1 MPDIKP
7 LSLRLPAD
15 LKPLFA
21 NVVRAAHTPGEFIL
35 DFSAVLPGQ
44 EFSQVDARVILSPL
58 GAKLLQQVLN
68 ENIHRYESSFGEIR
82 LPSPP
87 HSLADDLF
95 GQAKIPPP
103 EGS

>member
-1 MPDIKP
+1 
-7 LSLRLPAD
+7 
-15 LKPLFA
+15 
-21 NVVRAAHTPGEFIL
+21 
-35 DFSAVLPGQ
+35 
-44 EFSQVDARVILSPL
+44 VILSPL

-68 ENIHRYESSFGEIR
+68 ENVHRYETSFGEIR

-95 GQAKIPPP
+95 GLAKNPPP

>member
-7 LSLRLPAD
+7 LSLRLPDD

-35 DFSAVLPGQ
+35 DFSAVLPGK
-44 EFSQVDARVILSPL
+44 ESPVVDARVILSPL

-68 ENIHRYESSFGEIR
+68 ENVHRYETSFGEIR

-95 GQAKIPPP
+95 GLAKNPPP

>member
-1 MPDIKP
+1 MPEIKP
-7 LSLRLPAD
+7 ISLRLPPD
-15 LKPLFA
+15 LKPHFA
-21 NVVRAAHTPGEFIL
+21 NLVRAAHTPGEFIL

-58 GAKLLQQVLN
+58 GAKLLQQVLY

-82 LPSPP
+82 LPRPP

-95 GQAKIPPP
+95 GKAKIPPP

>member
-7 LSLRLPAD
+7 LSLRLPDD

-35 DFSAVLPGQ
+35 DFSAVLPGM
-44 EFSQVDARVILSPL
+44 ESPAVDARVILSPL
-58 GAKLLQQVLN
+58 GAKLLQQVLT
-68 ENIHRYESSFGEIR
+68 ENILRYESAFGEIR

-87 HSLADDLF
+87 HTLADDLF
-95 GQAKIPPP
+95 SQARNNPPDNK
-103 EGS
+103 